1 VTEQR
6 TGAPGAAETA
16 EPDDGAT
23 GAAGATEAA
32 DATETA
38 DATGAAAPGGAI
50 PAPPRRRR
58 MRGRRV
64 LLVALG
70 LLLAGT
76 LGAAGFVW
84 AAVEHY
90 TGSVHRIPNVFPS
103 AAPGADQPKAAPG
116 HGTNFLLVGLDS
128 RSDLPTTGRD
138 AKAPQ
143 WRPGAQRS
151 DTMMLLHIPANH
163 RNAYVVSLPRDSWV
177 PIPGHGSAKLNAAF
191 SWGGPPLLIDTVQRL
206 TDVHVDHLM
215 VIDWSGFKKLTDSVG
230 GVDVT
235 VEKTIPPRPGERGWT
250 AGRHHMLG
258 EEALAYV
265 RERHGLPGGDLDRTK
280 RQQNFL
286 RSLLHKSLTA
296 GTLSNPL
303 KLRRLLDEVTDVVS
317 VDDRLSNADL
327 RGLVWSMRSVRPGDM
342 VFMNAPVGG
351 FDTIHGQ
358 SVVLLDGND
367 SDLLW
372 EAIRTDTMADYTA
385 HRSVDELTK
394 DVP

>member
-6 TGAPGAAETA
+6 TDTAEGPLGPPPTAGPEAAA
-16 EPDDGAT
+16 EPDDDT
-23 GAAGATEAA
+23 GDGIPA
-32 DATETA
+32 
-38 DATGAAAPGGAI
+38 

-58 MRGRRV
+58 VRGRRV
-64 LLVALG
+64 LLIALT

-76 LGAAGFVW
+76 LGVAGFVW
-84 AAVEHY
+84 AAVDHY
-90 TGSVHRIPNVFPS
+90 TGSVHRIPNVFPTGVP
-103 AAPGADQPKAAPG
+103 AAQQPPKAAG
-116 HGTNFLLVGLDS
+116 KGTNFLLVGLDS
-128 RSDLPTTGRD
+128 RSDLPTTGRQ

-143 WRPGAQRS
+143 WRRGAQRS

-177 PIPGHGSAKLNAAF
+177 PIPGHGRAKLNAAF

-206 TDVHVDHLM
+206 TGVHVDHLM

-286 RSLLHKSLTA
+286 RSLLHKSLDA

-303 KLRRLLDEVTDVVS
+303 KLRRMLDQVTDVVS

-327 RGLVWSMRSVRPGDM
+327 RGLVWSMRGVRPGNM

-372 EAIRTDTMADYTA
+372 EAVRTDTMAGYTA
-385 HRSVDELTK
+385 HRSVDELTNA
-394 DVP
+394 VP